1 MKLITMN
8 VNERIED
15 ICKKVPDFVTLYN
28 ARVRHYIIKQHI
40 INVYNQFEK
49 YFSKNFDKSEIEWFR
64 LFLLLHDIGK
74 SIAYKKGNINNQ
86 ITETITLLE
95 QYSSDLNLS
104 KENLAVFNA
113 LLRASSL
120 GKYMESKISLNNTF
134 DDIVE
139 QSKATAMPIDKF
151 FYFLSVYYQCDVASY
166 TGDAGGIPYLEHL
179 FEYKGGEKV
188 YCEETNLLKLS
199 ETYVQKYNVLFS
211 EIEKVTEHSNNKE
224 SNIETKDFSVKIV
237 DKIDLSKFEKPK
249 KEIKK
254 DKENIYII
262 DTNVFVNF
270 PDIISKIDKQY
281 QIVLSAK
288 VVDELDYL
296 KIKLTEEEEK
306 KNVQKAI
313 KQINESFD
321 NRKIKMD
328 IADLTLLPDDLTKNS
343 PDNFILSV
351 ALKYKDKNPIMLTSD
366 NGLQIKVKG
375 LGMTTITLKEFLK
388 KNRH

>member
-1 MKLITMN
+1 MN

-49 YFSKNFDKSEIEWFR
+49 YFSNNFDKIEIEWFR

-95 QYSSDLNLS
+95 QYSSALNLS
-104 KENLAVFNA
+104 KENLATFNA

-199 ETYVQKYNVLFS
+199 ETYVQKYNILFS
-211 EIEKVTEHSNNKE
+211 EIEKVTKHSNSKE

-281 QIVLSAK
+281 QVALSAK
-288 VVDELDYL
+288 VIDELDFL
-296 KIKLTEEEEK
+296 KIKLTKEEEK
-306 KNVQKAI
+306 KNVQEALRL
-313 KQINESFD
+313 INNGLD
-321 NRKIKMD
+321 KPNVKME
-328 IADLTLLPDDLTKNS
+328 IADLSLLPVDFKKNS
-343 PDNFILSV
+343 PDNLILSV
-351 ALKYKDKNPIMLTSD
+351 ALKYKTENPIILTLD
-366 NGLQIKVKG
+366 NGLQSKAKG

-388 KNRH
+388 QNRH

>member
-1 MKLITMN
+1 MN

-15 ICKKVPDFVTLYN
+15 ICKKVPVFITLYN

-40 INVYNQFEK
+40 TNVYNQFEK

-86 ITETITLLE
+86 ITETITLLK
-95 QYSSDLNLS
+95 QYSSALNLA
-104 KENLAVFNA
+104 KENLATFNA

-179 FEYKGGEKV
+179 FEYKDGEKV

-199 ETYVQKYNVLFS
+199 ETYVQKYNTLFN
-211 EIEKVTEHSNNKE
+211 EIKKVAEHSNNKE

-254 DKENIYII
+254 DKETIYII

-296 KIKLTEEEEK
+296 KIKLTEEEK

-313 KQINESFD
+313 KQINESFG

-351 ALKYKDKNPIMLTSD
+351 ALKYKDENPIMLTSD

-388 KNRH
+388 QNRH